1 LESSDGPLWWQ
12 EIDVPEKGLDVEVPI
27 NKEWAR
33 HDLYW
38 TSVVVRPGDTSKQAT
53 VKRAV
58 GILHLPLQD
67 NNRRIDIALDA
78 PEKIR
83 PNQDL
88 KIRIKAKPVA
98 GQPLPENINVLV
110 SAVDT

>member
-1 LESSDGPLWWQ
+1 MLLESSDGPLWWQ

-33 HDLYW
+33 HDLYLFDFGGGK
-38 TSVVVRPGDTSKQAT
+38 TGDTSKQAT

-78 PEKIR
+78 PEKFVQI
-83 PNQDL
+83 
-88 KIRIKAKPVA
+88 KI
-98 GQPLPENINVLV
+98 
-110 SAVDT
+110 

>member
-1 LESSDGPLWWQ
+1 M
-12 EIDVPEKGLDVEVPI
+12 PI

-33 HDLYW
+33 HDLYL

-67 NNRRIDIALDA
+67 KNRRIDISLDA
-78 PEKIR
+78 PEKFV
-83 PNQDL
+83 L
-88 KIRIKAKPVA
+88 TKI
-98 GQPLPENINVLV
+98 
-110 SAVDT
+110 